1 MNAAIG
7 EGMIVT
13 INYALRN
20 DSGDVLDTS
29 AGGEPLSYLHGAGNI
44 VPGLERELSGKNVG
58 DKVKAVVAPEEG
70 YGERTG
76 PGPQPIPRSQFPDD
90 AELEEGMQILAR
102 GPSGQSFVLWVVG
115 IDGENVFVDHNHPL
129 AGETLHFDV
138 EVVGVRSATAEELEH
153 QHPHGADG
161 HQGH

>member
-1 MNAAIG
+1 
-7 EGMIVT
+7 MIVT

-20 DSGDVLDTS
+20 DAGDMLDTS

-58 DKVKAVVAPEEG
+58 DKVSAVVAPADG

-76 PGPQPIPRSQFPDD
+76 PGPQPIPRAQFPDD
-90 AELEEGMQILAR
+90 ADLEEGMQILAR

-115 IDGENVFVDHNHPL
+115 LDEQSVFVDHNHPL
-129 AGETLHFDV
+129 AGETLHFEV
-138 EVVGVRSATAEELEH
+138 EVVGVRAATAEELEH
-153 QHPHGADG
+153 QHPHGPDG
-161 HQGH
+161 HHHDH